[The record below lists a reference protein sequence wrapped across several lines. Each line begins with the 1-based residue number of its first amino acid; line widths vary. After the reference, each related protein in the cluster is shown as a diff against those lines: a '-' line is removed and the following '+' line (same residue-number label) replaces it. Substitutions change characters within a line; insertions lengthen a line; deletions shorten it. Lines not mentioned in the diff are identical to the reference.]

1 VRARERFFAGE
12 GFGGGAAD
20 GGVGTDRGVGAGNG
34 FGVRAAGFG
43 AGAAGA
49 AEVGVGAG
57 GAGRAGSGLDTGFV
71 SRGGFGRGGL
81 VVGAFGAAGGVGCAG
96 AAGSGGGAGGAGG
109 SADGDELVRSGI
121 LASWR
126 RCRAGGLGPAD
137 VDLPY
142 APDMGAEELLLRAS
156 APVLERLHAML
167 VDTPVC
173 VVLSD
178 AAARILVRRA
188 GEAGLNRHL
197 DAVQLAEG
205 FSYHEADAGTN
216 GIGTAL
222 AEGRPA
228 VVLAGEH
235 FADRFLAF
243 ACAGVPIRDPFSGRI
258 RGVVDLTAWQRD
270 ASPLMAALAAEAA
283 ENIEL
288 RLLEQYSVKERAL
301 LAQARRAGGLVA
313 ERAGGPY
320 GDACTGGDEP
330 DGSRRTR
337 GELVLAA
344 QPCHGTAADPGHS
357 ERRDRQLV
365 CSKAAELVA
374 AARRDVVT
382 IPLHGGRHAT
392 LTART
397 GRTAAGTEVVTVEAE
412 MTSAPEMEMG
422 AKAAK
427 AAKTGPPSAANK
439 TADEAA
445 DRAANGPANAAV
457 NGPANGGPARL
468 PAARTPD
475 SSGTRPV
482 VGPATRARGQVSAQG
497 GAASSASSASPEPR
511 PARVTAPRSQ
521 PAEMAVS
528 NARTAGMSA
537 TRSSAQATTPNKSGA
552 PLPQN
557 PESGP
562 AESGPPPSPDPGQ
575 SAKPTTI
582 TPSPAGLSLLDTSAP
597 DTSAVNPFPAPPGG
611 ELVLVGE
618 PTVGRIAVAARQRLA
633 LLLDASGR
641 IGTTLDMELTGGELA
656 EIALPDFA
664 QHVAVDLASWVLDGE
679 EGLPPGTDLK
689 LRRVAV
695 RTIRQGKIH
704 RSPGAHVAY
713 NDATAQARCMI
724 QRRPV
729 LDSQLTAATAGK
741 RWVAEDPDSSVIA
754 APILVQGVV
763 LGVASFYRL
772 GNADPFDEDDIQ
784 LAGDLASRAAVCLDN
799 ARRFERERTMALALQ
814 RSLLPRAFPAQC
826 AVEVAH
832 RYQPAQEGVGGDW
845 YDVIPLSGGRVAL
858 VVGDVVGHGIHAAA
872 TMGRLRTAVRN
883 FCALDLPAEDLLSQL
898 DALVESMDADE
909 AEDQRGVGII
919 GATCLYVVYD
929 PVTGLCSVA
938 AAGHPSPA
946 VVARDGSVR
955 YLDLPTGPPLGL
967 GGSAYEAIELPIDEG
982 STLVLYTDGLVES
995 REQDIGTGLE
1005 RLRVALAGAGRD
1017 PEELCASAIGGLLP
1031 ERPSDDVALL
1041 AARARRT
1048 LPDRV
1053 ATWDV
1058 PTTPESV
1065 AFLRAEVSRQL
1076 RAWRLADLVSTTE
1089 LIVSELVTNAI
1100 RHATGP
1106 VELRLLRDRALICE
1120 VADGSSVSP
1129 RLRRAQTFD
1138 EGGRGLFLVAQLS
1151 QRWGTRYIARGKVIW
1166 SEQSLPVNGDY

>member
-1 VRARERFFAGE
+1 M
-12 GFGGGAAD
+12 
-20 GGVGTDRGVGAGNG
+20 
-34 FGVRAAGFG
+34 
-43 AGAAGA
+43 A
-49 AEVGVGAG
+49 AEEA
-57 GAGRAGSGLDTGFV
+57 
-71 SRGGFGRGGL
+71 
-81 VVGAFGAAGGVGCAG
+81 
-96 AAGSGGGAGGAGG
+96 
-109 SADGDELVRSGI
+109 
-121 LASWR
+121 
-126 RCRAGGLGPAD
+126 
-137 VDLPY
+137 
-142 APDMGAEELLLRAS
+142 LLRAS

-167 VDTPVC
+167 ADTPVC

-178 AAARILVRRA
+178 ATARVLVRRA
-188 GEAGLNRHL
+188 GEPGLNRHL

-205 FSYHEADAGTN
+205 FSYNEADAGTN

-258 RGVVDLTAWQRD
+258 RGVVDLSTWRRD

-301 LAQARRAGGLVA
+301 LAQARRAGGLVT
-313 ERAGGPY
+313 ERVGGPV
-320 GDACTGGDEP
+320 GDTRATGDEP

-337 GELVLAA
+337 GELVLAGR
-344 QPCHGTAADPGHS
+344 PRHGAAADPGRG
-357 ERRDRQLV
+357 ERRDRQFV
-365 CSKAAELVA
+365 RGKAAELVA
-374 AARRDVVT
+374 AAKRDVVT
-382 IPLHGGRHAT
+382 IPLPSGHHAK

-412 MTSAPEMEMG
+412 MTSPPEMETTRGVAEKETARGVAGTARGVSETARG
-422 AKAAK
+422 ATE
-427 AAKTGPPSAANK
+427 AKTGPP
-439 TADEAA
+439 
-445 DRAANGPANAAV
+445 
-457 NGPANGGPARL
+457 
-468 PAARTPD
+468 
-475 SSGTRPV
+475 
-482 VGPATRARGQVSAQG
+482 
-497 GAASSASSASPEPR
+497 GAAFGAIRSEPR
-511 PARVTAPRSQ
+511 PVQTIAPRSR
-521 PAEMAVS
+521 PAEMAMS
-528 NARTAGMSA
+528 NARAAGMSA
-537 TRSSAQATTPNKSGA
+537 TRPTAQATTPNTSGA

-557 PESGP
+557 PESGS
-562 AESGPPPSPDPGQ
+562 AEPGLGLSSNPNQGSELGPDTPT
-575 SAKPTTI
+575 PTTHH
-582 TPSPAGLSLLDTSAP
+582 PHHHPHSPAGLSLLDTGAL
-597 DTSAVNPFPAPPGG
+597 NPFHAPPGG

-679 EGLPPGTDLK
+679 ECLPPGTDLK

-713 NDATAQARCMI
+713 NAATAQARCMI
-724 QRRPV
+724 ERRPV
-729 LDSQLTAATAGK
+729 LDPHLTAATAGK

-754 APILVQGVV
+754 APIMVQGMV

-799 ARRFERERTMALALQ
+799 ARRFERERAMALALQ

-929 PVTGLCSVA
+929 PVSGLCSVA

-1005 RLRVALAGAGRD
+1005 RLSAALAGAGRD
-1017 PEELCASAIGGLLP
+1017 PEELCASAIGDLLP

-1048 LPDRV
+1048 PPDRV

-1076 RAWRLADLVSTTE
+1076 RAWRLADLVFTTE
-1089 LIVSELVTNAI
+1089 LVVSELVTNAI

-1151 QRWGTRYIARGKVIW
+1151 QRWGTRYTARGKVIW
-1166 SEQSLPVNGDY
+1166 SEQPLPVNGDY

>member
-1 VRARERFFAGE
+1 M
-12 GFGGGAAD
+12 
-20 GGVGTDRGVGAGNG
+20 
-34 FGVRAAGFG
+34 
-43 AGAAGA
+43 
-49 AEVGVGAG
+49 
-57 GAGRAGSGLDTGFV
+57 
-71 SRGGFGRGGL
+71 
-81 VVGAFGAAGGVGCAG
+81 
-96 AAGSGGGAGGAGG
+96 
-109 SADGDELVRSGI
+109 
-121 LASWR
+121 
-126 RCRAGGLGPAD
+126 GPED

-142 APDMGAEELLLRAS
+142 EPDTGTEESLLRAS
-156 APVLERLHAML
+156 APVLERLHAL
-167 VDTPVC
+167 LIDTPVC

-188 GEAGLNRHL
+188 GEPGLNRHL

-243 ACAGVPIRDPFSGRI
+243 VCAGVPIRDPFSGRI
-258 RGVVDLTAWQRD
+258 RGVVDLTSWRRD

-288 RLLEQYSVKERAL
+288 RLLEQYSAKERAL
-301 LAQARRAGGLVA
+301 LAQARRAGGITV
-313 ERAGGPY
+313 GGGCGEGSTRS
-320 GDACTGGDEP
+320 GDVGEA
-330 DGSRRTR
+330 RRTR
-337 GELVLAA
+337 GELVLATR
-344 QPCHGTAADPGHS
+344 QRHGADPGHGD
-357 ERRDRQLV
+357 RRDRQLV
-365 CSKAAELVA
+365 RGKAAELVA

-382 IPLHGGRHAT
+382 IALPGGRHAK

-412 MTSAPEMEMG
+412 MTSAPEMTTGALDTAKEMSSDASTDMPMDMPMG
-422 AKAAK
+422 VSVGVSVGVS
-427 AAKTGPPSAANK
+427 TGELE
-439 TADEAA
+439 TAA
-445 DRAANGPANAAV
+445 DALGMTAEELETAGGCETAGAA
-457 NGPANGGPARL
+457 ARL

-475 SSGTRPV
+475 GM
-482 VGPATRARGQVSAQG
+482 G
-497 GAASSASSASPEPR
+497 GASGSGGSEHHQAQMIALRIEPVEMAMSGVQAGREARSVGECVATQINNSLPHPTAPEPEAEPGRDPQPTPPTSTPPPASGHQIPR
-511 PARVTAPRSQ
+511 PA
-521 PAEMAVS
+521 
-528 NARTAGMSA
+528 G
-537 TRSSAQATTPNKSGA
+537 ATTPHPYPGA
-552 PLPQN
+552 PN
-557 PESGP
+557 PE
-562 AESGPPPSPDPGQ
+562 
-575 SAKPTTI
+575 
-582 TPSPAGLSLLDTSAP
+582 
-597 DTSAVNPFPAPPGG
+597 
-611 ELVLVGE
+611 LVMVGE

-679 EGLPPGTDLK
+679 ECLPPGSEVK

-695 RTIRQGKIH
+695 RTVRRGKVH
-704 RSPGAHVAY
+704 RPAGAHVAY
-713 NDATAQARCMI
+713 NAATAQARSMV
-724 QRRPV
+724 QRHPV
-729 LDSQLTAATAGK
+729 LDAQLTAATAGK

-754 APILVQGVV
+754 APIMVQGIV

-772 GNADPFDEDDIQ
+772 GNADPFDEDDLQ

-799 ARRFERERTMALALQ
+799 ARRFARERAMALALQ
-814 RSLLPRAFPAQC
+814 RSLLPRAFPMQC

-946 VVARDGSVR
+946 VVARDGSVE

-967 GGSAYEAIELPIDEG
+967 GGSAYEAVELPIDEG
-982 STLVLYTDGLVES
+982 SILVLYTDGLVES
-995 REQDIGTGLE
+995 REQDIGDGLE
-1005 RLRVALAGAGRD
+1005 RLSAALAGPGRD

-1031 ERPSDDVALL
+1031 ERPADDVALL

-1048 LPDRV
+1048 TPDRV

-1058 PTTPESV
+1058 PMTPESV

-1076 RAWRLADLVSTTE
+1076 RAWRLTELVFTTE

-1100 RHATGP
+1100 RYATGP

-1151 QRWGTRYIARGKVIW
+1151 QRWGTRYTARGKVIW
-1166 SEQSLPVNGDY
+1166 SEQPLPANGDY

>member
-1 VRARERFFAGE
+1 M
-12 GFGGGAAD
+12 
-20 GGVGTDRGVGAGNG
+20 
-34 FGVRAAGFG
+34 RAA
-43 AGAAGA
+43 
-49 AEVGVGAG
+49 
-57 GAGRAGSGLDTGFV
+57 
-71 SRGGFGRGGL
+71 
-81 VVGAFGAAGGVGCAG
+81 
-96 AAGSGGGAGGAGG
+96 
-109 SADGDELVRSGI
+109 I
-121 LASWR
+121 WASWQ
-126 RCRAGGLGPAD
+126 RCRAGGLRPWD

-142 APDMGAEELLLRAS
+142 APDLEAEELLLRAS
-156 APVLERLHAML
+156 APVVERLHGLL
-167 VDTPVC
+167 VGSPVC
-173 VVLSD
+173 VVLTD
-178 AAARILVRRA
+178 GAARVLVRRA
-188 GEAGLNRHL
+188 GEPGLNRHL

-258 RGVVDLTAWQRD
+258 RGVVDLTSWRRD
-270 ASPLMAALAAEAA
+270 ATPLMAALAAEAA
-283 ENIEL
+283 ENIEM
-288 RLLEQYSVKERAL
+288 RLLEQYSVKEREL
-301 LAQARRAGGLVA
+301 LAQVRRARGLVA
-313 ERAGGPY
+313 AGFGEAARSVGPVGAAGAGAADEVVTDGVASTAVGY
-320 GDACTGGDEP
+320 GSSGTDAATDAAHDAAHGADSNSSGEA
-330 DGSRRTR
+330 GSARRTR
-337 GELVLAA
+337 GELVLVPRTRHAA
-344 QPCHGTAADPGHS
+344 GTDLGHG

-365 CSKAAELVA
+365 RSKAAELVA

-382 IPLHGGRHAT
+382 IPLPGGRHAR

-412 MTSAPEMEMG
+412 MTRGGELTRGSEQTAAPGKASSTEESSTG
-422 AKAAK
+422 AAE
-427 AAKTGPPSAANK
+427 TTS
-439 TADEAA
+439 T
-445 DRAANGPANAAV
+445 
-457 NGPANGGPARL
+457 PARL
-468 PAARTPD
+468 PAARQPD
-475 SSGTRPV
+475 EAMQDIGR
-482 VGPATRARGQVSAQG
+482 VGP
-497 GAASSASSASPEPR
+497 EPH
-511 PARVTAPRSQ
+511 PARTIASRSE
-521 PAEMAVS
+521 PAEMAFS
-528 NARTAGMSA
+528 SARTRSGQVGNGNASAMSTVSGPQAQSA
-537 TRSSAQATTPNKSGA
+537 TQGNRAAPSKAGTPLA
-552 PLPQN
+552 HN
-557 PESGP
+557 PEP
-562 AESGPPPSPDPGQ
+562 ESDPPTPRSEHVEQADHSSRSGQ
-575 SAKPTTI
+575 SEQAEQPEQSEEVE
-582 TPSPAGLSLLDTSAP
+582 TPSPSGHQLPHSAGGLSLLDTTVS
-597 DTSAVNPFPAPPGG
+597 NPFFPPPAG
-611 ELVLVGE
+611 ELVMVGE

-641 IGTTLDMELTGGELA
+641 IGTTLDMHLTGGELA

-679 EGLPPGTDLK
+679 ECAPPGAEVK

-695 RTIRQGKIH
+695 RTIRRGKVH
-704 RSPGAHVAY
+704 RPPGAHVAY
-713 NDATAQARCMI
+713 NAATAQARCMV
-724 QRRPV
+724 QRRTV
-729 LDSQLTAATAGK
+729 LDAQLTAATAGK

-754 APILVQGVV
+754 APIMVQGMV

-799 ARRFERERTMALALQ
+799 ARRFERERAMALALQ
-814 RSLLPRAFPAQC
+814 RSLLPRAFPTQC

-883 FCALDLPAEDLLSQL
+883 FSALDLPAEDLLSQL

-909 AEDQRGVGII
+909 AEDRRGVGII

-946 VVARDGSVR
+946 VVARDGSVA

-967 GGSAYEAIELPIDEG
+967 GGSAYEAVELPIDEG

-1005 RLRVALAGAGRD
+1005 RLSSALEGPGRD

-1031 ERPSDDVALL
+1031 EHPADDVALL

-1048 LPDRV
+1048 TPDRV

-1058 PTTPESV
+1058 PMTPESV
-1065 AFLRAEVSRQL
+1065 AFLRAEVSRLL
-1076 RAWRLADLVSTTE
+1076 RAWRLTELVFTTE

-1151 QRWGTRYIARGKVIW
+1151 QRWGTRYTARGKVIW
-1166 SEQSLPVNGDY
+1166 SEQPLPANGDY

>member
-1 VRARERFFAGE
+1 M
-12 GFGGGAAD
+12 D
-20 GGVGTDRGVGAGNG
+20 
-34 FGVRAAGFG
+34 
-43 AGAAGA
+43 
-49 AEVGVGAG
+49 
-57 GAGRAGSGLDTGFV
+57 
-71 SRGGFGRGGL
+71 
-81 VVGAFGAAGGVGCAG
+81 
-96 AAGSGGGAGGAGG
+96 
-109 SADGDELVRSGI
+109 
-121 LASWR
+121 
-126 RCRAGGLGPAD
+126 
-137 VDLPY
+137 
-142 APDMGAEELLLRAS
+142 AEELLLRAS
-156 APVLERLHAML
+156 APVVERLHSML
-167 VDTPVC
+167 VGSPVC
-173 VVLSD
+173 VVLTD
-178 AAARILVRRA
+178 AAARVLVRRA
-188 GEAGLNRHL
+188 GEPGLNRHL

-258 RGVVDLTAWQRD
+258 RGVVDLTSWRRD

-288 RLLEQYSVKERAL
+288 RLLEQYSAKERAL

-313 ERAGGPY
+313 DRVGADDRAAAAISIGI
-320 GDACTGGDEP
+320 GDGHGTGETGNADDTDDA
-330 DGSRRTR
+330 DGQDRSDGAGSVRRTR
-337 GELVLAA
+337 GELVLAPRA
-344 QPCHGTAADPGHS
+344 RHGAGTDPGHG
-357 ERRDRQLV
+357 ERRDLQLV
-365 CSKAAELVA
+365 RGKAAELVA
-374 AARRDVVT
+374 AAKRDVVT
-382 IPLHGGRHAT
+382 IPLPGGRHAK

-412 MTSAPEMEMG
+412 MTSEAEGKRTGEKRTGDKRAGEKRPGTGESLSTGE
-422 AKAAK
+422 
-427 AAKTGPPSAANK
+427 KTG
-439 TADEAA
+439 TAG
-445 DRAANGPANAAV
+445 RTNTS
-457 NGPANGGPARL
+457 ARL
-468 PAARTPD
+468 PGARQPGEVMQAVGLAGSAGPAGPAGSAGSAGSEPNTVRTIASRAEQVEMALSTAGTRSGQGRSATATSSTSVPQATSAAQITTGAQAARTTQ
-475 SSGTRPV
+475 SKT
-482 VGPATRARGQVSAQG
+482 
-497 GAASSASSASPEPR
+497 
-511 PARVTAPRSQ
+511 
-521 PAEMAVS
+521 
-528 NARTAGMSA
+528 
-537 TRSSAQATTPNKSGA
+537 GA
-552 PLPQN
+552 PLPHNHNHSHN
-557 PESGP
+557 PERQPEPVEHTEHAERTEHTEHPEKADHPPNPADTPATSGHQLP
-562 AESGPPPSPDPGQ
+562 H
-575 SAKPTTI
+575 SAG
-582 TPSPAGLSLLDTSAP
+582 GLSLLDTTAP
-597 DTSAVNPFPAPPGG
+597 NPFLAPPGG
-611 ELVLVGE
+611 ELVMVGE

-679 EGLPPGTDLK
+679 EYPPPTTEVK

-695 RTIRQGKIH
+695 RTIRRGKVH

-713 NDATAQARCMI
+713 NAATAQARCMA
-724 QRRPV
+724 QRHTV
-729 LDSQLTAATAGK
+729 LDAQLTAATAGK

-754 APILVQGVV
+754 APIMVQGMI

-799 ARRFERERTMALALQ
+799 ARRFERERAMALALQ
-814 RSLLPRAFPAQC
+814 RSLLPRAFPLQC

-872 TMGRLRTAVRN
+872 AMGRLRTAVRN

-946 VVARDGSVR
+946 VVARDGSVE

-967 GGSAYEAIELPIDEG
+967 GGSAYEAIEVPIDEG

-1005 RLRVALAGAGRD
+1005 RLRAVLAGPGRD

-1048 LPDRV
+1048 TPDRV

-1058 PTTPESV
+1058 PMTPESV
-1065 AFLRAEVSRQL
+1065 AFLRAEVSRLL
-1076 RAWRLADLVSTTE
+1076 RAWRLTELVFTTE

-1106 VELRLLRDRALICE
+1106 IELRLLRDRALICE

-1151 QRWGTRYIARGKVIW
+1151 QRWGTRYTARGKVIW
-1166 SEQSLPVNGDY
+1166 SEQPLPPNGDY

>member
-1 VRARERFFAGE
+1 M
-12 GFGGGAAD
+12 
-20 GGVGTDRGVGAGNG
+20 
-34 FGVRAAGFG
+34 
-43 AGAAGA
+43 
-49 AEVGVGAG
+49 
-57 GAGRAGSGLDTGFV
+57 
-71 SRGGFGRGGL
+71 
-81 VVGAFGAAGGVGCAG
+81 
-96 AAGSGGGAGGAGG
+96 
-109 SADGDELVRSGI
+109 RSGI
-121 LASWR
+121 LASWQ
-126 RCRAGGLGPAD
+126 RCQASGLGPAD

-142 APDMGAEELLLRAS
+142 APDMESEELLLRAS

-173 VVLSD
+173 AVLSD

-188 GEAGLNRHL
+188 GEPGLNRHL
-197 DAVQLAEG
+197 DAVQLVEG

-216 GIGTAL
+216 GIGTAV

-258 RGVVDLTAWQRD
+258 RGVVDLTSWRRD

-283 ENIEL
+283 QNIEM
-288 RLLEQYSVKERAL
+288 RLLEQYSVRERAL
-301 LAQARRAGGLVA
+301 LAQARRAGGMGLA
-313 ERAGGPY
+313 AQARPACEAPGEGAGS
-320 GDACTGGDEP
+320 DEA
-330 DGSRRTR
+330 DGARRTR

-344 QPCHGTAADPGHS
+344 RSRNATAADAGHR
-357 ERRDRQLV
+357 ERRDRHLV
-365 CSKAAELVA
+365 RGKAAELVA
-374 AARRDVVT
+374 AAKRDVVT
-382 IPLHGGRHAT
+382 IPLHDGRHAT

-397 GRTAAGTEVVTVEAE
+397 GRTAAGTEVVAVEAE
-412 MTSAPEMEMG
+412 MTSAPG
-422 AKAAK
+422 
-427 AAKTGPPSAANK
+427 T
-439 TADEAA
+439 EAA
-445 DRAANGPANAAV
+445 MEATTGGTAAASETGN
-457 NGPANGGPARL
+457 GPARL
-468 PAARTPD
+468 PAARTP
-475 SSGTRPV
+475 SGMSELSRLTAPSAAGQLKSQSNTTRLGAPRGETSEPEMAISSARTGRGTSGPLPAVTRSGT
-482 VGPATRARGQVSAQG
+482 
-497 GAASSASSASPEPR
+497 
-511 PARVTAPRSQ
+511 
-521 PAEMAVS
+521 
-528 NARTAGMSA
+528 
-537 TRSSAQATTPNKSGA
+537 QATTPNKSGT
-552 PLPQN
+552 PLPHN
-557 PESGP
+557 REPRPEAKITEAQITGASQTVQTAHPEAPPDASTQQP
-562 AESGPPPSPDPGQ
+562 APPPDAPPPDAP
-575 SAKPTTI
+575 APAPPPIPT
-582 TPSPAGLSLLDTSAP
+582 GLSLLDTTAL
-597 DTSAVNPFPAPPGG
+597 NPFLAPSAG

-618 PTVGRIAVAARQRLA
+618 PAVGRIAVAARQRLA

-679 EGLPPGTDLK
+679 ECPPPSTEVK

-695 RTIRQGKIH
+695 RTIRHGKVH
-704 RSPGAHVAY
+704 RTPGAPVAY

-729 LDSQLTAATAGK
+729 LDARLTAATAGK

-754 APILVQGVV
+754 APIMVQGMV

-799 ARRFERERTMALALQ
+799 ARRFERERAMALALQ

-883 FCALDLPAEDLLSQL
+883 FCALDLPPEDLLSQL

-929 PVTGLCSVA
+929 PVSGLCSVA

-946 VVARDGSVR
+946 VVARDGSVE

-967 GGSAYEAIELPIDEG
+967 GGSAYEAVELPIDEG

-1005 RLRVALAGAGRD
+1005 RLRLALAGAGRD

-1048 LPDRV
+1048 TPDRV

-1058 PTTPESV
+1058 PMTPESV

-1076 RAWRLADLVSTTE
+1076 RAWRLAELVFTTE

-1129 RLRRAQTFD
+1129 RLRRAQTLD

-1151 QRWGTRYIARGKVIW
+1151 QRWGTRYTARGKVIW
-1166 SEQSLPVNGDY
+1166 SEQPLPANGDY

>member
-1 VRARERFFAGE
+1 M
-12 GFGGGAAD
+12 
-20 GGVGTDRGVGAGNG
+20 
-34 FGVRAAGFG
+34 
-43 AGAAGA
+43 
-49 AEVGVGAG
+49 
-57 GAGRAGSGLDTGFV
+57 
-71 SRGGFGRGGL
+71 
-81 VVGAFGAAGGVGCAG
+81 
-96 AAGSGGGAGGAGG
+96 
-109 SADGDELVRSGI
+109 RSGI

-126 RCRAGGLGPAD
+126 RCRAGGLGPED

-142 APDMGAEELLLRAS
+142 APDLGAEELLLRAS
-156 APVLERLHAML
+156 APVLERLHALL
-167 VDTPVC
+167 VDMPVC

-188 GEAGLNRHL
+188 GEPGLNRHL

-205 FSYHEADAGTN
+205 FSYHETDAGTN

-243 ACAGVPIRDPFSGRI
+243 VCAGVPIRDPFSGRI
-258 RGVVDLTAWQRD
+258 RGVVDLTSRRRD

-288 RLLEQYSVKERAL
+288 RLLEQYSVKERRL
-301 LAQARRAGGLVA
+301 LAQARRAGGLVVGRA
-313 ERAGGPY
+313 DASAADGGERNDEAGG
-320 GDACTGGDEP
+320 A
-330 DGSRRTR
+330 RRTR
-337 GELVLAA
+337 GELVLASRA
-344 QPCHGTAADPGHS
+344 RPGAGAEAGHG
-357 ERRDRQLV
+357 ERCDRHLV
-365 CSKAAELVA
+365 RGKAAELVA
-374 AARRDVVT
+374 SAKRDVVT
-382 IPLHGGRHAT
+382 IPLPGGRHAK

-412 MTSAPEMEMG
+412 MTSGRTTGGGVGAGAPV
-422 AKAAK
+422 
-427 AAKTGPPSAANK
+427 SA
-439 TADEAA
+439 
-445 DRAANGPANAAV
+445 
-457 NGPANGGPARL
+457 PARL
-468 PAARTPD
+468 PAARTPED
-475 SSGTRPV
+475 VARRLEGESKRLADGLRRSESVAGRLEDELRQPESAAGHRRMAAGASGGPHADQATAGPV
-482 VGPATRARGQVSAQG
+482 EA
-497 GAASSASSASPEPR
+497 
-511 PARVTAPRSQ
+511 SQ
-521 PAEMAVS
+521 PAGS
-528 NARTAGMSA
+528 QPSKT
-537 TRSSAQATTPNKSGA
+537 QAPSTDA
-552 PLPQN
+552 D
-557 PESGP
+557 
-562 AESGPPPSPDPGQ
+562 GPPSNNKPPSTDRPSSTDPQ
-575 SAKPTTI
+575 PPHSA
-582 TPSPAGLSLLDTSAP
+582 
-597 DTSAVNPFPAPPGG
+597 
-611 ELVLVGE
+611 LVMVGE

-679 EGLPPGTDLK
+679 ECLPPGSEVK

-695 RTIRQGKIH
+695 RTIRRGKMH
-704 RSPGAHVAY
+704 RVAGAHVAY
-713 NDATAQARCMI
+713 SVVTAQARCMVE
-724 QRRPV
+724 RHPV
-729 LDSQLTAATAGK
+729 LDAQLTAATAGK

-754 APILVQGVV
+754 APIMVQGVV

-799 ARRFERERTMALALQ
+799 ARRFERERAMALALQ
-814 RSLLPRAFPAQC
+814 RSLLPRAFPNQC

-929 PVTGLCSVA
+929 PVTGLCTVA

-946 VVARDGSVR
+946 VVARDGSVE

-967 GGSAYEAIELPIDEG
+967 GGSAYEAVELPIDEG

-1005 RLRVALAGAGRD
+1005 RLRAALGGPGRD
-1017 PEELCASAIGGLLP
+1017 PEELCASAIGDLLP

-1058 PTTPESV
+1058 PMTPESV

-1076 RAWRLADLVSTTE
+1076 RAWRLSELVFTTE
-1089 LIVSELVTNAI
+1089 LVVSELVTNAI

-1129 RLRRAQTFD
+1129 RLRRAQTLD

-1151 QRWGTRYIARGKVIW
+1151 QKWGTRYTARGKVIW
-1166 SEQSLPVNGDY
+1166 SEQPLPANGDY

>member
-1 VRARERFFAGE
+1 M
-12 GFGGGAAD
+12 
-20 GGVGTDRGVGAGNG
+20 
-34 FGVRAAGFG
+34 
-43 AGAAGA
+43 
-49 AEVGVGAG
+49 
-57 GAGRAGSGLDTGFV
+57 
-71 SRGGFGRGGL
+71 
-81 VVGAFGAAGGVGCAG
+81 
-96 AAGSGGGAGGAGG
+96 
-109 SADGDELVRSGI
+109 
-121 LASWR
+121 
-126 RCRAGGLGPAD
+126 
-137 VDLPY
+137 DLPY
-142 APDMGAEELLLRAS
+142 APDVGAEELLLRAS

-178 AAARILVRRA
+178 AAARILMRRA
-188 GEAGLNRHL
+188 GEPGLNRHL

-205 FSYHEADAGTN
+205 FSYHETDAGTN

-243 ACAGVPIRDPFSGRI
+243 VCAGVPIRDPFSGRI
-258 RGVVDLTAWQRD
+258 RGVVDLTSWRRD

-301 LAQARRAGGLVA
+301 LAQARRAGGLA
-313 ERAGGPY
+313 AGRTDAAAGDGRDRNDEAGG
-320 GDACTGGDEP
+320 A
-330 DGSRRTR
+330 RRTR
-337 GELVLAA
+337 GELVLASRTR
-344 QPCHGTAADPGHS
+344 HGVGADAGHG
-357 ERRDRQLV
+357 ERRDRHLV
-365 CSKAAELVA
+365 RGKAAELVA
-374 AARRDVVT
+374 AAKRDAVT
-382 IPLHGGRHAT
+382 IPLPGGRHAK

-412 MTSAPEMEMG
+412 MTSGRAVAGGGMAGVAGVAG
-422 AKAAK
+422 AQ
-427 AAKTGPPSAANK
+427 TGA
-439 TADEAA
+439 
-445 DRAANGPANAAV
+445 PANT
-457 NGPANGGPARL
+457 PANTPPRL
-468 PAARTPD
+468 PAARTPED
-475 SSGTRPV
+475 AARRLEDEPRRQTNDAARRLEDEPRRLVDAAGSRRLGQQQAGQKQAAQKQADQPADRQPPASASGETQAA
-482 VGPATRARGQVSAQG
+482 PATANPVTV
-497 GAASSASSASPEPR
+497 PR
-511 PARVTAPRSQ
+511 PGGSQ
-521 PAEMAVS
+521 VPS
-528 NARTAGMSA
+528 
-537 TRSSAQATTPNKSGA
+537 
-552 PLPQN
+552 
-557 PESGP
+557 
-562 AESGPPPSPDPGQ
+562 AESLPRAERLPGAESPSKASADQADPASKTSPPTPQHPH
-575 SAKPTTI
+575 SA
-582 TPSPAGLSLLDTSAP
+582 
-597 DTSAVNPFPAPPGG
+597 
-611 ELVLVGE
+611 LVMVGE

-679 EGLPPGTDLK
+679 ECLPPGSEVK

-695 RTIRQGKIH
+695 RSIRRGKVH
-704 RSPGAHVAY
+704 RVAGAHVAY
-713 NDATAQARCMI
+713 SAATAQARCMI
-724 QRRPV
+724 ERHPV
-729 LDSQLTAATAGK
+729 LDAQLTAATAGK

-754 APILVQGVV
+754 APIIVQGMV

-799 ARRFERERTMALALQ
+799 ARRFERERAMALALQ
-814 RSLLPRAFPAQC
+814 RSLLPRAFPNQC

-929 PVTGLCSVA
+929 PVTGMCSVA

-946 VVARDGSVR
+946 VVARDGSVE
-955 YLDLPTGPPLGL
+955 YLELPTGPPLGL
-967 GGSAYEAIELPIDEG
+967 GGSAYEAVELPIDEG

-1005 RLRVALAGAGRD
+1005 RLRAALAGPGRD

-1076 RAWRLADLVSTTE
+1076 RAWRLTELVFTTE
-1089 LIVSELVTNAI
+1089 LVVSELVTNAI

-1151 QRWGTRYIARGKVIW
+1151 QRWGTRYTARGKVIW
-1166 SEQSLPVNGDY
+1166 SEQQLPVNGDY

>member
-1 VRARERFFAGE
+1 M
-12 GFGGGAAD
+12 
-20 GGVGTDRGVGAGNG
+20 
-34 FGVRAAGFG
+34 
-43 AGAAGA
+43 
-49 AEVGVGAG
+49 
-57 GAGRAGSGLDTGFV
+57 
-71 SRGGFGRGGL
+71 
-81 VVGAFGAAGGVGCAG
+81 
-96 AAGSGGGAGGAGG
+96 
-109 SADGDELVRSGI
+109 
-121 LASWR
+121 
-126 RCRAGGLGPAD
+126 
-137 VDLPY
+137 DLPY

-156 APVLERLHAML
+156 APVVERLHGML
-167 VDTPVC
+167 VGSPVC
-173 VVLSD
+173 VVLTD
-178 AAARILVRRA
+178 AAARVLVRRA
-188 GEAGLNRHL
+188 GEPGLNRHL

-258 RGVVDLTAWQRD
+258 RGVVDLTSWRRD

-313 ERAGGPY
+313 DRVGGADRAAGVIGVGDGHDTDADAADAADAHDRSDGP
-320 GDACTGGDEP
+320 
-330 DGSRRTR
+330 GSVRRTR
-337 GELVLAA
+337 GELVLAPRA
-344 QPCHGTAADPGHS
+344 RHGAGTDPGHG

-365 CSKAAELVA
+365 RGKAAELVA
-374 AARRDVVT
+374 AAKRDVVT
-382 IPLHGGRHAT
+382 IPLPGGRHAK

-412 MTSAPEMEMG
+412 MTSEAEGKRTGEKNPASGE
-422 AKAAK
+422 
-427 AAKTGPPSAANK
+427 KTS
-439 TADEAA
+439 TS
-445 DRAANGPANAAV
+445 
-457 NGPANGGPARL
+457 ARL
-468 PAARTPD
+468 PGARQPGEAMQAVGAAGPEPNTVRTIA
-475 SSGTRPV
+475 SRAEQVEMRLSTTTGTRS
-482 VGPATRARGQVSAQG
+482 GQSGSRSGNATSSTSVPQATSAAQVAAG
-497 GAASSASSASPEPR
+497 GKAMG
-511 PARVTAPRSQ
+511 TAPSK
-521 PAEMAVS
+521 
-528 NARTAGMSA
+528 T
-537 TRSSAQATTPNKSGA
+537 GA
-552 PLPQN
+552 PLPHDHNHN
-557 PESGP
+557 PEPQPESHPEPQPKSQPEPTKKSDYPIPPNPADSPTEPPAASGHQLP
-562 AESGPPPSPDPGQ
+562 H
-575 SAKPTTI
+575 SAG
-582 TPSPAGLSLLDTSAP
+582 GLSLLDTAAP
-597 DTSAVNPFPAPPGG
+597 NPFLAPPGG
-611 ELVLVGE
+611 ELVMVGE

-679 EGLPPGTDLK
+679 ECPPPTTEIK

-695 RTIRQGKIH
+695 RTIRRGKVH
-704 RSPGAHVAY
+704 RTPGAHVAY
-713 NDATAQARCMI
+713 NAATAQARCMA
-724 QRRPV
+724 QRRTV
-729 LDSQLTAATAGK
+729 LDAQLTAATAGK

-754 APILVQGVV
+754 APIMVQGMV

-799 ARRFERERTMALALQ
+799 ARRFERERAMALALQ
-814 RSLLPRAFPAQC
+814 RSLLPRAFPLQC

-929 PVTGLCSVA
+929 PVAGLCSVA

-946 VVARDGSVR
+946 VVARDGSVE

-967 GGSAYEAIELPIDEG
+967 GGSAYEAVELPIDEG

-1005 RLRVALAGAGRD
+1005 RLRAALAGPGRD

-1048 LPDRV
+1048 TPDRV

-1058 PTTPESV
+1058 PITPESV
-1065 AFLRAEVSRQL
+1065 AFLRSEVSRLL
-1076 RAWRLADLVSTTE
+1076 RAWRLTELVFTTE

-1106 VELRLLRDRALICE
+1106 IELRLLRDRALICE

-1151 QRWGTRYIARGKVIW
+1151 QRWGTRYTARGKVIW
-1166 SEQSLPVNGDY
+1166 SEQPLPPNGDY